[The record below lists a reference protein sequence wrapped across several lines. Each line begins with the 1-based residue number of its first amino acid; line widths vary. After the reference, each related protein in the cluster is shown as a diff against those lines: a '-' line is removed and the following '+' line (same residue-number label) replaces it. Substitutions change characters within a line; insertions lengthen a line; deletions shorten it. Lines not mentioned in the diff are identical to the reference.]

1 MAALLF
7 PLVTSRTVRPAYQ
20 FGGKMNEE
28 KLVNLLMEKKLIIS
42 TAESCTGGLVAAQ
55 IINVAGSSAVYK
67 EGFITYA
74 NEAKMKYLGVAAG
87 TLEQFG
93 AVSRETVVEM
103 AKGCVKR
110 TGADVSVV
118 TSGVAGPGG
127 GTADKPVG
135 LVWFACFYRGKTEV
149 RKKIFQGD
157 RQAVRKAAAE
167 YAIKFTLDTIEN

>member
-1 MAALLF
+1 MD
-7 PLVTSRTVRPAYQ
+7 
-20 FGGKMNEE
+20 EE
-28 KLVNLLMEKKLIIS
+28 RLVNLLMKRKLIIS

-55 IINVAGSSAVYK
+55 MINVAGSSAIYK

-74 NEAKMKYLGVAAG
+74 NEAKMKYLGVREE
-87 TLEQFG
+87 TLKKFG
-93 AVSRETVVEM
+93 AVSRETVTEM
-103 AKGCVKR
+103 AEGCAKR

-149 RKKIFQGD
+149 RKEIFPGD
-157 RQAVRKAAAE
+157 RQAVRKAAAD
-167 YAIKFTLDTIEN
+167 YAIKFVLDTIEN